1 MIGLGI
7 LFLMLVE
14 FVFTMTATYDFF
26 NTPGNVGFG
35 TFLLWHQDPHPFYIV
50 GLKIRAVWFFIHT
63 LAMCVWYWGKPQNDL
78 YRWHHNSDKIRT

>member
-50 GLKIRAVWFFIHT
+50 GV
-63 LAMCVWYWGKPQNDL
+63 
-78 YRWHHNSDKIRT
+78 